1 MHFCNFLMT
10 STLQISRL
18 DHATKIFICN
28 VIVHNI
34 CVACLYYL
42 HLYER
47 ISLLA
52 TSHPMIQLCA
62 LTLLC
67 LNVELTATGKNL
79 KNIDSMIDESR
90 NHNLKNLISFL
101 VIKSPDNKP
110 NYEHNTEVW
119 KQTIWLLEQF
129 PC

>member
-1 MHFCNFLMT
+1 
-10 STLQISRL
+10 
-18 DHATKIFICN
+18 
-28 VIVHNI
+28 
-34 CVACLYYL
+34 
-42 HLYER
+42 
-47 ISLLA
+47 
-52 TSHPMIQLCA
+52 MIQLCA

-110 NYEHNTEVW
+110 NYEHNTEV
-119 KQTIWLLEQF
+119 
-129 PC
+129 